1 MKGAQLATLVWLGNL
16 LVLAGGGMIGYKYYT
31 GIETERT
38 DVYEQV
44 SRKTK
49 LEKTAW
55 QEQGISANATAL
67 RALNPTLSPRSRPR
81 APVKP
86 IDTPP
91 PPPPKEPTD
100 EELQAEL
107 QKWVNEQFTLV
118 YALAPGT
125 AKMTPNE
132 GPLKGKSVFLFPG
145 MKFKEEFTRPLVEE
159 HLKAL
164 AKYDFTVVSIHSK
177 QGQKILEDHVVINAP
192 SIRPKYANKY
202 FDVALMMSKE
212 AAKEL
217 LSKVGRT
224 LTGDTS
230 RIPLPKEEIKEE
242 HREAEKEPVDTRPK
256 TSTYDQKT
264 DTWQLGTE
272 DFARPEV
279 LDEMARYARVVQDAQ
294 GKAIGIQITD
304 DVPEDSVLVRR
315 GGRRGDI
322 IKSINGNPVTSVAQ
336 ARAVGRKLYVDQGV
350 TNFEV
355 GYERDG
361 VPGVK
366 RFTLP
371 PKKK

>member
-1 MKGAQLATLVWLGNL
+1 LVWLGNL

-31 GIETERT
+31 GIESERT

-67 RALNPTLSPRSRPR
+67 RALNPTLSPRPRPP

-100 EELQAEL
+100 EELQLEL
-107 QKWVNEQFTLV
+107 QKWVNEQFTLIRV
-118 YALAPGT
+118 WGT
-125 AKMTPNE
+125 VQATATCKE
-132 GPLKGKSVFLFPG
+132 VKGKTLQFFPG
-145 MKFKEEFTRPLVEE
+145 MKFKEEYSRDLLEDAYKV
-159 HLKAL
+159 L
-164 AKYDFTVVSIHSK
+164 AKYDLTIVSVNVAAGK
-177 QGQKILEDHVVINAP
+177 KVLEDHVVINAP

-212 AAKEL
+212 AAKED
-217 LSKVGRT
+217 LSKFGRKMKGE
-224 LTGDTS
+224 TGKL
-230 RIPLPKEEIKEE
+230 PLPKEEIKEE
-242 HREAEKEPVDTRPK
+242 HREADKDPVDTRPK
-256 TSTYDQKT
+256 TSTYDDKT
-264 DTWQLGTE
+264 DTWRLGTE

-336 ARAVGRKLYVDQGV
+336 ARAIGRKLYVDQGV
-350 TNFEV
+350 LDFEV

-366 RFTLP
+366 RFKLP